1 MNGHGM
7 QEVEDILEVDL
18 PMAVKVLH
26 IKGLYPTPE
35 ET

>member
-1 MNGHGM
+1 MNGHDMRG
-7 QEVEDILEVDL
+7 VEDIQEADL
-18 PMAVKVLH
+18 PRDVKVLH